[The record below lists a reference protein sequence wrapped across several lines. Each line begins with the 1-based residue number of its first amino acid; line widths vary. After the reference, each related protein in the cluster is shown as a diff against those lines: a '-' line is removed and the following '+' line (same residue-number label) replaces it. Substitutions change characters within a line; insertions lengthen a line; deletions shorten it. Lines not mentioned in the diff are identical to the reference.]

1 MRDKDSTEY
10 PDASDV
16 FRSARE
22 AIADVWGSFVRW
34 VQGLPRLYQLAIG
47 AVLSVGVQVLWR
59 AMPDVIYG
67 VNVIVSRVTA
77 PQLLAVLIG
86 VITIQ
91 TFVQIRGFK
100 RTSTNL
106 TTMNDATEA
115 RADGGQPRDRER
127 MEEPK
132 TSGGAA
138 IGGAIAGAALGSSFG
153 PGATVFGAVVGA
165 IIGDEM
171 EKGVY

>member
-1 MRDKDSTEY
+1 MREEDPREY

-16 FRSARE
+16 FRSAKE

-59 AMPDVIYG
+59 ATPDVIHS
-67 VNVIVSRVTA
+67 VSVIVSRVTA
-77 PQLLAVLIG
+77 PQLLAILIG
-86 VITIQ
+86 VIVMQ
-91 TFVQIRGFK
+91 TFAQMRRFK
-100 RTSTNL
+100 RANTNI
-106 TTMNDATEA
+106 TTMTDALEA
-115 RADGGQPRDRER
+115 QTDGGQPRDREQ
-127 MEEPK
+127 MEDLG

-138 IGGAIAGAALGSSFG
+138 IGGAIAGGALGSSFG
-153 PGATVFGAVVGA
+153 PGAAVFGAVVGA
-165 IIGDEM
+165 IIGDEI